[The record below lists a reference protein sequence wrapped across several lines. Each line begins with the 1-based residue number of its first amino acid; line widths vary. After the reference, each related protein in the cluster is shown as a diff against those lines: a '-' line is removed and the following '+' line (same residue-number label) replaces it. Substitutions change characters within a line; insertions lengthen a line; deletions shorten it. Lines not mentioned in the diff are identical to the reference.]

1 MCMSVVHAITFHRSY
16 IAIPIFLILWWG
28 YKLIYKTK
36 VIPPSEIDLV
46 TGLRRIDEEEKQFLA
61 HEALKGPRT
70 KWHQKIWD
78 SL

>member
-1 MCMSVVHAITFHRSY
+1 MIQLVDLSLGSCRSY

-28 YKLIYKTK
+28 YKLTRKTK

-46 TGLRRIDEEEKQFLA
+46 TGLRRIDDEEKKFLA
-61 HEALKGPRT
+61 EEAAKGPRT
-70 KWHQKIWD
+70 RWQKMWD